1 MPPWASLAAKVAPS
15 LHEQNMRSNVNAMVY
30 DCRAQRFIFVDMTA
44 HVDIHEAC
52 WERVDARA
60 RTRTRFDNLWLP
72 AVR

>member
-1 MPPWASLAAKVAPS
+1 MLQWASFAAKAAPA
-15 LHEQNMRSNVNAMVY
+15 LHEQNLRSNVTAMVY

-52 WERVDARA
+52 CERVDARA
-60 RTRTRFDNLWLP
+60 RMRTRFDNLWLP